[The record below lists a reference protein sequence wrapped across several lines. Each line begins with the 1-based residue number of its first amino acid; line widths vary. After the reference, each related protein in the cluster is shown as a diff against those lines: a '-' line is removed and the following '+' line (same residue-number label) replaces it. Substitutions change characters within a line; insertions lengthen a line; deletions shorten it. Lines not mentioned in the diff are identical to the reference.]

1 MVKNQSMFEVE
12 KFDFVVSELDKF
24 IHKLNNDNKITET
37 ENEIN
42 IKNNKTFFTNINDW
56 AVKNPKIFWPI
67 GLTLIFLMVKL
78 IININAPNP
87 TWCDCDKAAG
97 DAIDYSVFRGRNG
110 STAKYDEKTI
120 KACAKKV
127 LKLNKTL
134 NIEPDELSIEYISQF
149 SYEICKNGYYEGKG
163 SDNRGKKYYP
173 EAD

>member
-1 MVKNQSMFEVE
+1 MLTVFLLQFAIGFGPWPNSVSFLVKTYEC
-12 KFDFVVSELDKF
+12 
-24 IHKLNNDNKITET
+24 
-37 ENEIN
+37 
-42 IKNNKTFFTNINDW
+42 TN
-56 AVKNPKIFWPI
+56 
-67 GLTLIFLMVKL
+67 FLR
-78 IININAPNP
+78 N
-87 TWCDCDKAAG
+87 TH
-97 DAIDYSVFRGRNG
+97 YSVFRGRNG